1 MVMHDGAQEQCWR
14 WTKAIRNA
22 ILWWNGNHYN
32 NRNTVL
38 ITWRAIWCRW
48 SLAYWWPIE
57 SVIVRP
63 VCCAILVSQLHNS
76 LNDSSDRFSVRES
89 TFNHLTNVGDSQT
102 NRQCQ
107 SGRERIK
114 NSKNI
119 LVLVPCTAPNADKR
133 RLEEKSK
140 SKEKKKR
147 RLLSDFNEVIHSFT
161 FYLIL
166 SRIHTSHTHGR
177 TRGARKRVIAAV
189 IVMYARHQCDD
200 KLLYSLQST
209 TSLTASWLSDW
220 LIHEH
225 SSCVCVP
232 HPETQDQPN
241 ANELT
246 TFFFF
251 YFVVWV

>member
-1 MVMHDGAQEQCWR
+1 MSNQQRHRQIHRWNEMQIIEKQREKKVVLYFHFICPSSVLAMVMHDGAQEQRWR

-38 ITWRAIWCRW
+38 NTWRAIWCRW

-76 LNDSSDRFSVRES
+76 LNDSSDRFSVREP
-89 TFNHLTNVGDSQT
+89 TFNHSTNVGDAQT

-107 SGRERIK
+107 SGKERIK

-147 RLLSDFNEVIHSFT
+147 RLMSDFNEVIHSFT

-166 SRIHTSHTHGR
+166 SRIHTSHTHTH
-177 TRGARKRVIAAV
+177 TRPYTPSEKESYRGSDRDVCAAS
-189 IVMYARHQCDD
+189 MR
-200 KLLYSLQST
+200 
-209 TSLTASWLSDW
+209 W
-220 LIHEH
+220 
-225 SSCVCVP
+225 
-232 HPETQDQPN
+232 
-241 ANELT
+241 
-246 TFFFF
+246 
-251 YFVVWV
+251 